1 MPVHFIHLS
10 KTGGSAIKQAIR
22 EADQPET
29 RFGKIFL
36 HPHPRTLDE
45 LPEDHHVFFTVR
57 DPIAR
62 FVSAFNSRLR
72 KGQPKYFREWSK
84 GEREVFQTFE
94 SPQALAAG
102 LASPDRGTRAKAI
115 RAMSDIRQLRR
126 EMALWLQGPALLKR
140 RRSHIVYI
148 ARQETLAEDWEQI
161 KEVLGYSSDLALPS
175 NPKAA
180 HRTDESFDRG
190 LDAAAIKALTKWYAR
205 DYRLLNYC
213 EKLRRERGWGSPV
226 GELPSAPG
234 QLAAEAEWALRR
246 VKRRVARLLTST

>member
-10 KTGGSAIKQAIR
+10 KTAGSAIKQAIQ
-22 EADQPET
+22 EAGQPET

-45 LPEDHHVFFTVR
+45 LPEDHHLFFTVR

-84 GEREVFQTFE
+84 GEREIFQTFE
-94 SPQALAAG
+94 TPQALAAG
-102 LASPDRGTRAKAI
+102 LTSPDRDTRAKAI
-115 RAMSDIRQLRR
+115 RAMSEIRQLRR
-126 EMALWLQGPALLKR
+126 EMALWLEGPALLKR
-140 RRSHIVYI
+140 RSSHIVYI

-161 KEVLGYSSDLALPS
+161 KQILGYPSDLALPS
-175 NPKAA
+175 DPKAA
-180 HRTDESFDRG
+180 HRTDGSFDRG
-190 LDAAAIKALTKWYAR
+190 LNEAATKALTKWYAR
-205 DYRLLNYC
+205 DYRLLAYC

-234 QLAAEAEWALRR
+234 LVAAEAAWAFQR
-246 VKRRVARLLTST
+246 VKRRVARLRAST